1 MLEGEATRM
10 DTHDPNDP
18 LSVYIRE
25 VCNVAPLT
33 KDEEVKLFRELG
45 ARADWDE
52 ASENVAR
59 RLIESQLALVVS
71 VAQKHS
77 TSGVS
82 TLDLVQEGNLG
93 LMNAV
98 RSFAE
103 RPIGDFTAHAADCIE
118 DTITKAVGKS
128 T

>member
-1 MLEGEATRM
+1 METHNPDDALAVYVKEAG
-10 DTHDPNDP
+10 
-18 LSVYIRE
+18 
-25 VCNVAPLT
+25 NVEPLT
-33 KDEEVKLFRELG
+33 KDEEAKLFRELG

-52 ASENVAR
+52 VSENVAR

-77 TSGVS
+77 TSGVL

-98 RSFAE
+98 KSFAE
-103 RPIGDFTAHAADCIE
+103 SPIGDFAQHAATCIE
-118 DTITKAVGKS
+118 DAITKALGKS
-128 T
+128 K